1 VITLSEATYQEL
13 KNGIGNLE
21 KNIDKTAPNSCA
33 RIAIEVLK
41 DKRVQ
46 DAIVELLKQDYM
58 FDYLNCEPFG
68 ILQTKVTFMF
78 KCKPPLICFIR
89 PGVEV
94 TYDYLHRKVVDVRQI
109 FF

>member
-1 VITLSEATYQEL
+1 LSEATDQEL

-21 KNIDKTAPNSCA
+21 KNIDKTTPNSCA
-33 RIAIEVLK
+33 RIAFEVLK
-41 DKRVQ
+41 DKRVR
-46 DAIVELLKQDYM
+46 DAMIELLKQDYM

-68 ILQTKVTFMF
+68 ILHTKVTFMF

-94 TYDYLHRKVVDVRQI
+94 TYDYLHGKVVDVRI
-109 FF
+109 IYL